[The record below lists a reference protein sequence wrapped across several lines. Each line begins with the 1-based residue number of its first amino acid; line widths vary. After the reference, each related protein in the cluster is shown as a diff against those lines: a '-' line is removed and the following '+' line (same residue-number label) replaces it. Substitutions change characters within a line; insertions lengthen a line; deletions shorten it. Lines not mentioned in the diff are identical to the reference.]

1 MGISLT
7 RAVDAVFHDPVTGF
21 LGFALL
27 ALPVLGAELLAV
39 EFAHAVGISK
49 AQIML
54 LLILAALGLLYHSG
68 YLDYQTA
75 LAARKWTA
83 ASLSLGLIPVKGAA
97 ILVIPLVLV
106 IGAKKRAKG

>member
-7 RAVDAVFHDPVTGF
+7 AAVDAVFRDPATGF

-27 ALPVLGAELLAV
+27 ALPILGAELLAV
-39 EFAHAVGISK
+39 ELAHAVGMWK

-54 LLILAALGLLYHSG
+54 LAIIAALGLLYRSG
-68 YLDYQTA
+68 YLDYQTG
-75 LAARKWTA
+75 LAAKKWTA

-106 IGAKKRAKG
+106 IGAKKRARR